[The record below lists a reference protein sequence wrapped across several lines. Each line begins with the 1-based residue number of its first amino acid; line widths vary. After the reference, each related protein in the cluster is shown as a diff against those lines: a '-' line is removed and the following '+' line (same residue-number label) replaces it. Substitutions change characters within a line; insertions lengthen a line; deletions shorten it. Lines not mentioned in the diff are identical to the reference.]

1 MQKKIC
7 IIYASTA
14 FLKTIFFHV
23 LYISFSVFQQVL
35 TSKFYLTGILEQQ
48 LHVD

>member
-1 MQKKIC
+1 MQKKNF

-14 FLKTIFFHV
+14 FLKPILFYV

-35 TSKFYLTGILEQQ
+35 TSQLYLTETLE
-48 LHVD
+48 